1 MQKFISVDPME
12 PGTVYENTGL
22 LSGDDLSGDGM
33 GGSSHDGDYL
43 PPQAVGGF
51 EMSSRPGEPT
61 SSSSSSAPG
70 ATFSPMMMPAMGS
83 GDVQAVA
90 APTTAGPPAR
100 NKERATKEPKSMKP
114 K

>member
-22 LSGDDLSGDGM
+22 LSGDDSGDN
-33 GGSSHDGDYL
+33 GSDGDYL
-43 PPQAVGGF
+43 PPQAVSSFELSTRSPDSTGSGG
-51 EMSSRPGEPT
+51 PAT
-61 SSSSSSAPG
+61 SAG
-70 ATFSPMMMPAMGS
+70 VATFSPMLMPTMNV
-83 GDVQAVA
+83 DVQQTVA
-90 APTTAGPPAR
+90 APTAGPPAR